1 MEKENNNKINDLK
14 KEEEEKEKDNN
25 SKIIILYD
33 EYQFS
38 SEIANEKIKN
48 IFKAIESHNK
58 DKNNTKKLFHNEKKS
73 IININN
79 KYYTCDI
86 SYEIISINKL
96 ENIDLSLYE
105 GVILFLEETSIKNKI
120 FSEKSHHFKDDQNF
134 SSCII
139 IFEEERDD
147 LQNVELFDQFIGETI
162 DKHFEVICNCHNLK
176 EYDEDDGIAAVN
188 LSLHSTHWKGS
199 KSVEAKKEKKE
210 NKKEDN
216 KKIDNKDKE
225 DKNKDKKD
233 NNKDKDNDDK
243 KFYEQ
248 LKDNDEI
255 EKVFGRIKEIKQ
267 INSNPNISNEERRN
281 NAEKAVMM
289 LMEMFGLDEDEED
302 EQEQGNKSD
311 EEKQKEKEKDKV
323 EDKEQK

>member
-1 MEKENNNKINDLK
+1 MEKANNIKINEQK
-14 KEEEEKEKDNN
+14 KEEEKN
-25 SKIIILYD
+25 SKILILYD

-38 SEIANEKIKN
+38 SEIANIKIKN
-48 IFKAIESHNK
+48 IFKAIESHNE
-58 DKNNTKKLFHNEKKS
+58 DKNNKKKLFHNEKKS

-86 SYEIISINKL
+86 SYEIIPMNKI

-105 GVILFLEETSIKNKI
+105 GIILFLEETSIKNKI
-120 FSEKSHHFKDDQNF
+120 FSEKSHHFKEEHNF

-139 IFEEERDD
+139 IFEEDRDD
-147 LQNVELFDQFIGETI
+147 LQNAELFDQFIGETI
-162 DKHFEVICNCHNLK
+162 DKHFEVICNCQNLK

-188 LSLHSTHWKGS
+188 LSLHSTQWKGS
-199 KSVEAKKEKKE
+199 KPVETEKEKKE
-210 NKKEDN
+210 IKNVEDKKCEKKDDN
-216 KKIDNKDKE
+216 KNKSKINLD
-225 DKNKDKKD
+225 
-233 NNKDKDNDDK
+233 DDK

-255 EKVFGRIKEIKQ
+255 EKVFGKIKEIKQ

-289 LMEMFGLDEDEED
+289 LMEMFGLDEDENED
-302 EQEQGNKSD
+302 ELEVKNS
-311 EEKQKEKEKDKV
+311 EEKEK
-323 EDKEQK
+323 

>member
-1 MEKENNNKINDLK
+1 MEKANNIKINEQK
-14 KEEEEKEKDNN
+14 KEEEKN
-25 SKIIILYD
+25 SKILILYD

-48 IFKAIESHNK
+48 IFKAIESHNE
-58 DKNNTKKLFHNEKKS
+58 DKNNKKKLFHNEKKS

-86 SYEIISINKL
+86 SYEIIPMNKI

-105 GVILFLEETSIKNKI
+105 GIILFLEETSIKNKI
-120 FSEKSHHFKDDQNF
+120 FSEKSHHFKEEHNF

-139 IFEEERDD
+139 IFEEDRDD
-147 LQNVELFDQFIGETI
+147 LQNAELFDQFIGETI
-162 DKHFEVICNCHNLK
+162 DKHFEVICNCQNLK

-188 LSLHSTHWKGS
+188 LSLHSTQWKGS
-199 KSVEAKKEKKE
+199 KPVETEKEKKE
-210 NKKEDN
+210 IKNVEDKKCEKKDDN
-216 KKIDNKDKE
+216 KNKSKTNLD
-225 DKNKDKKD
+225 
-233 NNKDKDNDDK
+233 DDK

-255 EKVFGRIKEIKQ
+255 EKVFGKIKEIKQ

-289 LMEMFGLDEDEED
+289 LMEMFGLDEDENED
-302 EQEQGNKSD
+302 DLEVKNS
-311 EEKQKEKEKDKV
+311 EEKEKEKENDNK
-323 EDKEQK
+323 K

>member
-14 KEEEEKEKDNN
+14 KEKEEKDIK
-25 SKIIILYD
+25 SKILILYD

-48 IFKAIESHNK
+48 IFKAIEYHNK

-120 FSEKSHHFKDDQNF
+120 FSEKSHHFKEDQNF

-139 IFEEERDD
+139 IFEEDRDD
-147 LQNVELFDQFIGETI
+147 LQNIELFDQFIGETI

-199 KSVEAKKEKKE
+199 KNVETKKEKKE
-210 NKKEDN
+210 NKKEDI
-216 KKIDNKDKE
+216 KKNDNTDKS
-225 DKNKDKKD
+225 KNKDKKKNDID
-233 NNKDKDNDDK
+233 NDKDNDDK

-255 EKVFGRIKEIKQ
+255 EKVFGKIKEIKQ

>member
-1 MEKENNNKINDLK
+1 MEDDKNKNKINDI
-14 KEEEEKEKDNN
+14 EKKDNKSIKDN
-25 SKIIILYD
+25 KDNKSKILILYD

-38 SEIANEKIKN
+38 SEAANEKIKN
-48 IFKAIESHNK
+48 IFKAIESHNE
-58 DKNNTKKLFHNEKKS
+58 DKNNKKKLFHNEKQS

-86 SYEIISINKL
+86 SYEIIPINKI
-96 ENIDLSLYE
+96 ENIDLALYE
-105 GVILFLEETSIKNKI
+105 GIIIFLEETSIKNKI
-120 FSEKSHHFKDDQNF
+120 FAEKSHHFKEEHNF

-139 IFEEERDD
+139 IFEEDRDD
-147 LQNVELFDQFIGETI
+147 LQNLELFDQFIGETI
-162 DKHFEVICNCHNLK
+162 DKHFEVICNCENLK
-176 EYDEDDGIAAVN
+176 EYNEDDGIGAVN
-188 LSLHSTHWKGS
+188 LSLHSTQWKGS
-199 KSVEAKKEKKE
+199 KSAVEKKEEKKETKEKKEKKDDG
-210 NKKEDN
+210 KIYKE
-216 KKIDNKDKE
+216 
-225 DKNKDKKD
+225 
-233 NNKDKDNDDK
+233 
-243 KFYEQ
+243 
-248 LKDNDEI
+248 LKDSDEI